1 MYSKELSATL
11 ALLQRVLA
19 DPGLE
24 PVRRE
29 RLRKGRREL
38 KKVKQSGKLDQAR
51 VFRATFIIT
60 STLVEMLPAP
70 ENDQPDLPTPVAAR
84 EQR

>member
-1 MYSKELSATL
+1 MYSKELTAVL
-11 ALLQRVLA
+11 ALLQRLMA
-19 DPGLE
+19 EPGLE
-24 PVRRE
+24 PARRE

-60 STLVEMLPAP
+60 STLAEMLPG
-70 ENDQPDLPTPVAAR
+70 PDDR
-84 EQR
+84 SN